1 MVPMIREWQL
11 ESVSMRQVDAS
22 DARDDIIRLF
32 DEVLVYLEGDATV
45 TVSQVYAL
53 V

>member
-1 MVPMIREWQL
+1 MVPIIRGWQL
-11 ESVSMRQVDAS
+11 ESVSMRQADAS
-22 DARDDIIRLF
+22 DARDTINCLF

-45 TVSQVYAL
+45 TVSQVYTR